1 MFRVPRFEDSFCIS
15 ITVLGEGWDAN
26 SRISRILAV
35 DGSIKSIQEND
46 QFISRKNYCGSRRR
60 LERTIT
66 APVDSDDFTK

>member
-1 MFRVPRFEDSFCIS
+1 MFRVPRFEVSFCIA
-15 ITVLGEGWDAN
+15 ITASGEGWDAN
-26 SRISRILAV
+26 SRRILAV
-35 DGSIKSIQEND
+35 DGSITFIQEND